1 MYIIFYN
8 IQYDEHH
15 KRYNNQVYS
24 LFFYIFRHLFIK
36 YILYAD
42 TIYMDNYLGQPAIY
56 AHILNGTLVF
66 TAVIFVFW
74 NIAKLQSID
83 IYKKIVLMLLI
94 SISIGIHGLS
104 HFEFERMNKYNQMP
118 CMRNIDQMPC
128 MRNVNQMPY
137 AKRVRFAV

>member
-1 MYIIFYN
+1 MY
-8 IQYDEHH
+8 
-15 KRYNNQVYS
+15 
-24 LFFYIFRHLFIK
+24 
-36 YILYAD
+36 

-94 SISIGIHGLS
+94 GISIGIHGLS
-104 HFEFERMNKYNQMP
+104 HFELERMHKYNQMP
-118 CMRNIDQMPC
+118 CMRNVGQMPC
-128 MRNVNQMPY
+128 GRSIGQMPC
-137 AKRVRFAV
+137 AKQVRFAV